1 MVLSA
6 APNKPRL
13 AIIAQIVATL
23 GHSLEKPSVYLRPTA
38 HPIYGRLFQTMAER
52 SDDLRDDSQ
61 LWFVGGS
68 TQNHPRR
75 HGLRSVDRDWCSRHG
90 HYRDSVP
97 GRIERGATHSLHRSH
112 RGWRHR
118 PQVRLRLRT
127 LIMTIRMGLTLKV
140 A

>member
-1 MVLSA
+1 
-6 APNKPRL
+6 
-13 AIIAQIVATL
+13 
-23 GHSLEKPSVYLRPTA
+23 
-38 HPIYGRLFQTMAER
+38 MAER

-112 RGWRHR
+112 RGWRYR
-118 PQVRLRLRT
+118 PQVRLSLRT
-127 LIMTIRMGLTLKV
+127 LIMTMRGGLTPMKGV
-140 A
+140 KGGAAWGNRDEQEQGNYSAARPDREWVSGG